1 MPDGNHNKTRTGPMT
16 IVELAKDLSMS
27 RATVSRAFHDH
38 AVINPETRVKVL
50 KRAKELGFQPNPL
63 ARGLITK
70 STRIVGLVVSDITNP
85 FYPEVMTKLT
95 ERLQADGFNVML
107 VVSSPSRSEEEAVR
121 VLLSYRIDIV
131 VMLATTLSS
140 AGAAACRVAGTP
152 VLFFNRYESDNQC
165 YAVTCDNEL
174 GGRVVADYLID
185 LGHKRLGYI
194 AGRPDAS
201 TNVDRRHGFLSR
213 CAERGITKVAQSP
226 GVEFS
231 YEAGGVSARK
241 LLSLAK
247 RPTAIFCSNDILALG
262 AMGVAQREFQL
273 KIPDDVSVVGFDDI
287 AIASWPSHALTT
299 VRQPIATMID
309 LTADLTLALARGTAG
324 APAILRLP
332 GTLIERSTTKR
343 FR

>member
-1 MPDGNHNKTRTGPMT
+1 M
-16 IVELAKDLSMS
+16 
-27 RATVSRAFHDH
+27 
-38 AVINPETRVKVL
+38 
-50 KRAKELGFQPNPL
+50 
-63 ARGLITK
+63 
-70 STRIVGLVVSDITNP
+70 
-85 FYPEVMTKLT
+85 
-95 ERLQADGFNVML
+95 
-107 VVSSPSRSEEEAVR
+107 
-121 VLLSYRIDIV
+121 
-131 VMLATTLSS
+131 
-140 AGAAACRVAGTP
+140 
-152 VLFFNRYESDNQC
+152 
-165 YAVTCDNEL
+165 
-174 GGRVVADYLID
+174 
-185 LGHKRLGYI
+185 
-194 AGRPDAS
+194 
-201 TNVDRRHGFLSR
+201 SR
-213 CAERGITKVAQSP
+213 CAERGITKVAESQ

-231 YEAGGVSARK
+231 YEAGGAGARK

-287 AIASWPSHALTT
+287 GIASWPSHALTT

>member
-1 MPDGNHNKTRTGPMT
+1 MPDKRHNKTRTGPMT

-38 AVINPETRVKVL
+38 AVINPETREKVL

-140 AGAAACRVAGTP
+140 AGAAACRAAGTP
-152 VLFFNRYESDNQC
+152 VLFFNRYESDNQS
-165 YAVTCDNEL
+165 YAVTCDNDL
-174 GGRVVADYLID
+174 GGRVVADHLID

-201 TNVDRRHGFLSR
+201 TNVDRRSGFLSR
-213 CAERGITKVAQSP
+213 CAERGITKVAESP

-231 YEAGGVSARK
+231 YEAGGVGARK

-287 AIASWPSHALTT
+287 GIASWPSHALTT